1 MKLPKWIFE
10 NPKIINF
17 LEKRNLLNQ
26 YKKSKNKL
34 MSWEIG
40 WLDFKERQ
48 PKWSKI
54 YSFRINKQFRVIWFF
69 DEENDF
75 IVSYVDNHQ

>member
-34 MSWEIG
+34 MSWDIG

>member
-34 MSWEIG
+34 ISWEVG

-48 PKWSKI
+48 PK
-54 YSFRINKQFRVIWFF
+54 
-69 DEENDF
+69 
-75 IVSYVDNHQ
+75 